1 MNVNLW
7 NFFEIMT
14 TSADYYELIGV
25 AKGAS
30 ADEIKKAYRKKAMQY
45 HPDRNPG
52 DKEAEAKFKE
62 INEAYEVLKDEQKRA
77 AYDRY
82 GHQAFSGGMGC
93 GGANPFNGF
102 DFTGAGFADVFSD
115 IFSEFTG
122 QGRARQRS
130 YASKGDDIRYDVTLS
145 LEEAFVGVEK
155 EINIMT
161 SKKCEHCNGF
171 GTHDGKEPQVCPTC
185 GGSGKV
191 RTQQGGFFV
200 FETICPQCK
209 GAGRVILDKC
219 KKCRGTGKEKV
230 EKSLKIKIPAGV
242 MHGTRMR
249 VSGEGEVGKNGGP
262 KGDLYVFVSVKDH
275 KIYER
280 DGENLFCEVPI
291 SMVTATLGGEVKLKG
306 IDGEEIVVDI
316 KAGTQPQD
324 KVRLKSKGMRIM
336 GSDKRGDL
344 FVLFKVIIPTKLNS
358 EQRACLEKFR
368 EKTTD
373 DEEKGFWAKLF
384 D

>member
-1 MNVNLW
+1 MS
-7 NFFEIMT
+7 T
-14 TSADYYELIGV
+14 TTDYYELIGV

-30 ADEIKKAYRKKAMQY
+30 QEEIKKAYRKKAMQY

-82 GHQAFSGGMGC
+82 GHQAFTGGMG
-93 GGANPFNGF
+93 GAGAGANPFNGF

-122 QGRARQRS
+122 QGRARQRN
-130 YASKGDDIRYDVTLS
+130 YAKRGEDIRYDISLS
-145 LEEAFVGVEK
+145 LEDAFLGVEK

-161 SKKCEHCNGF
+161 SKKCDACNGH

-200 FETICPQCK
+200 FETTCPQCK

-219 KKCRGTGKEKV
+219 KKCRGSGKERI
-230 EKSLKIKIPAGV
+230 EKALKIKIPAGIEN
-242 MHGTRMR
+242 GTRMR

-262 KGDLYVFVSVKDH
+262 KGDLYVFVSVKEH
-275 KIYER
+275 KVYER
-280 DGENLFCEVPI
+280 DGENLYCQIPI
-291 SMVTATLGGEVKLKG
+291 SMVKATLGGKVKLKG
-306 IDGEEIVVDI
+306 IDGEEINVEI
-316 KAGTQPQD
+316 NAGTQPGD
-324 KVRLKSKGMRIM
+324 KIRLKNKGMRFM
-336 GSDKRGDL
+336 NSDKRGDL
-344 FVLFKVIIPTKLNS
+344 FVIFKVVIPTKLNS
-358 EQRACLEKFR
+358 EQKACLEKFR
-368 EKTTD
+368 ENS
-373 DEEKGFWAKLF
+373 DEDKDEREGFWSSLF
-384 D
+384 G

>member
-1 MNVNLW
+1 MS
-7 NFFEIMT
+7 T
-14 TSADYYELIGV
+14 TTDYYELIGV

-30 ADEIKKAYRKKAMQY
+30 QEEIKKAYRKKAMQY

-82 GHQAFSGGMGC
+82 GHQAFTGGMG
-93 GGANPFNGF
+93 GAGAGANPFNGF

-122 QGRARQRS
+122 QGRARQRN
-130 YASKGDDIRYDVTLS
+130 YAKRGEDIRYDISLS
-145 LEEAFVGVEK
+145 LEDAFLGVEK

-161 SKKCEHCNGF
+161 SKKCDACNGH

-200 FETICPQCK
+200 FETTCPQCK

-219 KKCRGTGKEKV
+219 KKCRGSGKERI
-230 EKSLKIKIPAGV
+230 EKALKIKIPAGIEN
-242 MHGTRMR
+242 GTRMR

-262 KGDLYVFVSVKDH
+262 KGDLYVFVSVKEH
-275 KIYER
+275 KVYER
-280 DGENLFCEVPI
+280 DGENLYCQIPI
-291 SMVTATLGGEVKLKG
+291 SMVKATLGGKVKLKG
-306 IDGEEIVVDI
+306 IDGEEINVEI
-316 KAGTQPQD
+316 NAGTQPGD
-324 KVRLKSKGMRIM
+324 KIRLKNKGMRFM
-336 GSDKRGDL
+336 NSDRRGDL
-344 FVLFKVIIPTKLNS
+344 FVIFKVIIPTKLNS
-358 EQRACLEKFR
+358 EQKACLEKFR
-368 EKTTD
+368 ENS
-373 DEEKGFWAKLF
+373 DEDKDEREGFWSSLF
-384 D
+384 G

>member
-1 MNVNLW
+1 MS
-7 NFFEIMT
+7 

-25 AKGAS
+25 EKNAS

-62 INEAYEVLKDEQKRA
+62 INEAYEVLKDDQKRA

-82 GHQAFSGGMGC
+82 GHQAFTGGMG
-93 GGANPFNGF
+93 GAGAQGNPFNGF

-130 YASKGDDIRYDVTLS
+130 YATRGEDIHYKVEMS
-145 LEEAFVGVEK
+145 LEDAFVGVEK
-155 EINIMT
+155 EINVNT
-161 SKKCEHCNGF
+161 SKKCDTCNGY
-171 GTHDGKEPQVCPTC
+171 GTADGKEPSLCPTC

-200 FETICPQCK
+200 FESVCPQCK
-209 GAGRVILDKC
+209 GAGRVVVEKC
-219 KKCRGTGKEKV
+219 KKCRGTGKERV

-242 MHGTRMR
+242 ENGTRMR

-262 KGDLYVFVSVKDH
+262 KGDLYVFVEVKEH
-275 KIYER
+275 KVYER
-280 DGENLFCEVPI
+280 DGADLYCEVPI
-291 SMVTATLGGEVKLKG
+291 SMVDATLGGEIMLKG
-306 IDGEEIVVDI
+306 IDGEEIKVEI
-316 KAGTQPQD
+316 KAGTQPND
-324 KVRLKSKGMRIM
+324 KLRLKNKGMRYM
-336 GSDKRGDL
+336 NFDRRGDL
-344 FVLFKVIIPTKLNS
+344 FVIFRVVIPTKLNA
-358 EQRACLEKFR
+358 EQKACLLKFR
-368 EKTTD
+368 EKSP
-373 DEEKGFWAKLF
+373 DEEKSFWSRLF